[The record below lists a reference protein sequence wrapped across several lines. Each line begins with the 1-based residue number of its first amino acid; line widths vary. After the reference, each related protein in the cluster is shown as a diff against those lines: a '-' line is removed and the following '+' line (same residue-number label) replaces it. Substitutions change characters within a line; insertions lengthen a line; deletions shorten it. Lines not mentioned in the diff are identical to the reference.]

1 MSRVGKQPV
10 DVPAGVKVG
19 IQGAQVSVEGPRGKL
34 DFKCGAGIEVA
45 QVDGKLVV
53 TSLRNDRQARAD
65 FGTTRAMLQNMVVGV
80 TQGWKRSLTLTGVG
94 YTAKLQGNELVL
106 AVGLS
111 HEAKILIPTGINC
124 KVEKT
129 SIELEANDK
138 QVVGD
143 LAARIR
149 RVQPPEPYLGK
160 GISYTGERI
169 RRKAGKAGKK

>member
-10 DVPAGVKVG
+10 DIPAGVKIG
-19 IQGAQVSVEGPRGKL
+19 IQGSLVSVEGPRGKL
-34 DFKCGAGIEVA
+34 DFRCREGVEVA
-45 QVDGKLVV
+45 QADGKLVV
-53 TSLRNDRQARAD
+53 SINRNDRQTCAN
-65 FGTTRAMLQNMVVGV
+65 FGTTRAMLQNMVIGV

-94 YTAKLQGNELVL
+94 YTAKLQGSELVL

-111 HEAKILIPTGINC
+111 HEAKILIPSTISC

-129 SIELEANDK
+129 SIELECNDK